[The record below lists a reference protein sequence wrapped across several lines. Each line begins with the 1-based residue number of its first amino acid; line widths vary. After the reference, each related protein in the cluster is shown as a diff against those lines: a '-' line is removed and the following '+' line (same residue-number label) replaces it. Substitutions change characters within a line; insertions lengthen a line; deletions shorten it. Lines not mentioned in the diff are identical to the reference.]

1 MKMLK
6 KLSLMI
12 GLASIVSCASVPH
25 FPPVECK
32 ALIPIEKGSIVCSK
46 TQDVCVTSKDN
57 MLNILKNYQYKS
69 ECLEQYK
76 AGASKFH

>member
-1 MKMLK
+1 MKILK
-6 KLSLMI
+6 RLSLVS
-12 GLASIVSCASVPH
+12 GTVLIVSCASVPH

-32 ALIPIEKGSIVCSK
+32 ALIPIEKGSIVCSQEENK
-46 TQDVCVTSKDN
+46 CITSMDN
-57 MLNILKNYQYKS
+57 MLNIFRNYQYKS